1 MRVVVLLDNRTC
13 VVSRKNVL
21 RWDTKVHLKKLVNGR
36 FGKRW
41 KTVASTYY
49 GLYLS
54 EEAMLK
60 SLIEDAERRRKSIR
74 NKIRYNKLRKG
85 L

>member
-1 MRVVVLLDNRTC
+1 MRVVVLDNRTC
-13 VVSRKNVL
+13 VVSRTNILKGH
-21 RWDTKVHLKKLVNGR
+21 TKVQLKKLVNGR

-49 GLYLS
+49 GLHSS
-54 EEAMLK
+54 ELGMLTF
-60 SLIEDAERRRKSIR
+60 LENLAEERRMCRR